1 MACETIHRL
10 CPDTWPGQR
19 SKAPRKAR
27 WLGQVRTGHA
37 AQEPQRGTCADWQS
51 AGAAAGS
58 SAIEKRAHRGRPP
71 RELAAAESTPHTTG
85 HAATAAHA
93 GPSAHLPPPGAEQ
106 QLLGAAGVAARSEA
120 VGRPLVRRVEYQ
132 ALLAGRE
139 SGLLRQALLCLPHA
153 RLWVFNERLR
163 AQLHSAAAAPQ
174 PAQRRS
180 DPWRAHRA
188 AHLTLAAWGGAGHVH
203 PRLRRSATIKRATPD
218 RSSPHGEVL
227 ERLHLLALSEPYR
240 GQELAGP
247 EEQATEPEGV
257 SRALC
262 DGGAAMERRHASLA
276 DRLAD
281 RRGVQELQLL
291 VGRSRRSVGP
301 VVLLLG
307 AAARC
312 PRRSPATWT

>member
-1 MACETIHRL
+1 M
-10 CPDTWPGQR
+10 
-19 SKAPRKAR
+19 
-27 WLGQVRTGHA
+27 
-37 AQEPQRGTCADWQS
+37 
-51 AGAAAGS
+51 
-58 SAIEKRAHRGRPP
+58 
-71 RELAAAESTPHTTG
+71 
-85 HAATAAHA
+85 
-93 GPSAHLPPPGAEQ
+93 
-106 QLLGAAGVAARSEA
+106 
-120 VGRPLVRRVEYQ
+120 RRVEYQ
-132 ALLAGRE
+132 ALLAGQE
-139 SGLLRQALLCLPHA
+139 PGLLRQALLCLPHA

-163 AQLHSAAAAPQ
+163 AQPHSAAAAPQ
-174 PAQRRS
+174 PAQRRN